1 MIELNLRDT
10 PGEISHRME
19 GELSHRMESTHSN
32 YSDHYDS
39 HRVMKPKIQLTEQR
53 RFEAPKQGTLTTKR
67 QKEITVGS
75 VAGSVYDNI

>member
-32 YSDHYDS
+32 YSEMQES
-39 HRVMKPKIQLTEQR
+39 HRIMKPKIGLTDKR
-53 RFEAPKQGTLTTKR
+53 RIEAPRQGTLTTKR
-67 QKEITVGS
+67 
-75 VAGSVYDNI
+75 